1 MSWVFLTDQHVYKL
15 KKPVRSDYLDFST
28 PEARYWDCTEE
39 VRLNRRFAPN
49 VYHGV
54 VPLTVDLQGALQL
67 AGRGATIDWLVHMRR
82 LPAERM
88 LDYAIARGT
97 VRAADIRQVG
107 TLLTRAYLQTP
118 AVAIAPATYR
128 QWLVRDVQANRQEL
142 TRPLYA
148 LPAPLVEAVLT
159 AQIAFLEQATALLDS
174 RVRDGRIIE
183 AHGDLRPE
191 HICLEDE
198 PVIIDCLEFNQALRI
213 LDTVSEL
220 AFLALECERLGA
232 PAVGKGIVETYS
244 KASGGWPSRRLLAF
258 YKSYHAGMR
267 AKIAVWHLNEPEV
280 RDAAQWRQKAQHY
293 LRLAARLTRLL
304 GHG

>member
-1 MSWVFLTDQHVYKL
+1 VRHLPGLAAKVAFLSRPESYPTATQRVEVVETHMSWVFLTDQHVYKL

-128 QWLVRDVQANRQEL
+128 QWL
-142 TRPLYA
+142 
-148 LPAPLVEAVLT
+148 
-159 AQIAFLEQATALLDS
+159 TALLDS

-244 KASGGWPSRRLLAF
+244 KASGDWPSRRLLAF